1 MATSFSA
8 VYNRFLAKI
17 TDDMYI
23 TVTPEDTIKDLQ
35 ELIIDAIPNFEFP
48 RKVLTKY
55 TLETT
60 YVLDPEETDFI
71 ITQGEDGFYLVDRS
85 SFEVELTKEEQNILA
100 ILMMVAW
107 VQRQVA
113 SIEVTRMKYTGTDFK
128 ISSQANQLAK
138 LLQLLEEANRQS
150 IHTQR
155 LYKRR
160 KEDDDGVITSN
171 WSILREVSALDD
183 N

>member
-1 MATSFSA
+1 MGTPFSA

-17 TDDMYI
+17 TDDMYV

-35 ELIIDAIPNFEFP
+35 ELILDAIPGFEFP

-55 TLETT
+55 TLEIVE
-60 YVLDPEETDFI
+60 VLAPLDTDFI
-71 ITQGEDGFYLVDRS
+71 ITKSDDDFYLVDRS
-85 SFEVELTKEEQNILA
+85 SFEADLTQEELNILA
-100 ILMMVAW
+100 ILMMRAW
-107 VQRQVA
+107 VQRQMA

-128 ISSQANQLAK
+128 MSSQANQLSK
-138 LLQLLEEANRQS
+138 LLNLNAEADRQS
-150 IHTQR
+150 THMQR

-160 KEDDDGVITSN
+160 KEDSNGTISSN

-183 N
+183 